1 MFCLFVGLGVL
12 VVAEVR
18 AQVTFNWLEVGDA
31 GNAADPLNSGSIP
44 GIGSVSTVYKI
55 AATEVTLDQYVSFLN
70 AVAQSDP
77 FGLFNP
83 SMSTDLNIAG
93 INRSGTS
100 GSYSYTVIGS
110 GNRPVTYVSWND
122 AARFTNWMQNGQGSG
137 STESG
142 VYDMSLGTPVRSGS
156 ADYWLP
162 SENEWY
168 KAAYYDPSLSG
179 PVDDYWL
186 HATRSDAD
194 PDNTIGSGPNNAN
207 IRDNATNYAVT
218 NSTVYSAGQ
227 NYLTDVGSFSGAAS
241 YYGTFD
247 QSGNVFEWTESLLTS
262 NRLLRGGSWNLA
274 ESNASSDFRL
284 SRVQTFEAAAAGFR
298 LAAVPEP
305 GSAGLLLLGTG
316 LILWR
321 RLSRRT

>member
-1 MFCLFVGLGVL
+1 MGLGVL
-12 VVAEVR
+12 ALAEAR

-31 GNAADPLNSGSIP
+31 GNAADPTNPDSIP
-44 GIGSVSTVYKI
+44 GLGSVSTVYKI

-77 FGLFNP
+77 TGLFNAN
-83 SMSTDLNIAG
+83 MSLNGNIAG
-93 INRSGTS
+93 INRSGSPGAYT
-100 GSYSYTVIGS
+100 YSVIGS

-122 AARFTNWMQNGQGSG
+122 AARFTNWLHNGQGNG

-156 ADYWLP
+156 ANFWLP

-168 KAAYYDPSLSG
+168 KAAYYDPSASG

-186 HATRSDAD
+186 YATRTDFLNG
-194 PDNTIGSGPNNAN
+194 PDNTIGSAPNNAN
-207 IRDNATNYAVT
+207 IRDDDTNYAVT
-218 NSTVYSAGQ
+218 DSAVYDTDQ

-247 QSGNVFEWTESLLTS
+247 QAGNVFEWTEGLVASD
-262 NRLLRGGSWNLA
+262 RVFRGGSWNLT
-274 ESNASSDFRL
+274 ESNTRSTFRVDQAQ
-284 SRVQTFEAAAAGFR
+284 SYEAGILGFR
-298 LAAVPEP
+298 LATIPEP
-305 GSAGLLLLGTG
+305 TSGALLLLGAG
-316 LILWR
+316 LILVR
-321 RLSRRT
+321 RMFRRS